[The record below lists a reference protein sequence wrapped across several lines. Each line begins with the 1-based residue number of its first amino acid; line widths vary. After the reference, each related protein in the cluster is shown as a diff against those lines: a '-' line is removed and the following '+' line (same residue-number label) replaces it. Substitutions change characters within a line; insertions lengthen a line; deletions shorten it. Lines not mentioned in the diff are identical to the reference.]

1 MTGLKIPFTGLKKQY
16 NQLRSEILDTVDTVL
31 RSGQLMDGNY
41 TKEFESWLAKRN
53 HVDHAVT
60 IGSGT
65 IALEAIAHYHYQ
77 QINLRRPQVIV
88 PNLTYRATANAW
100 VNAGW
105 EVVVADTD
113 QYGLLD
119 IDSVRKHHYDNMAVC
134 LVGLYGASL
143 EKYQTKQ
150 FRDLVDVEDWIV
162 VEDAA
167 QHWLSWDSNRIETS
181 AISFDPTKNLSNY
194 GNGGAVVTNSRI
206 IDGYIRNYRSN
217 GRPDRTGGTNSRM
230 SEIDCATLLV
240 KTKYLDEW
248 QARRQTIGLYW
259 MERLRS
265 IERVRCLIDHTN
277 SEQHCFHK
285 FVIDIDGNR
294 KDIKNYL
301 KAIGVETKIHYE
313 LGIGEIGSFDGVK
326 PLLAAS
332 TALSRR
338 VLSLPIYPEL
348 TDLEVEYIIDQVLD
362 CVA

>member
-143 EKYQTKQ
+143 EKY
-150 FRDLVDVEDWIV
+150 
-162 VEDAA
+162 
-167 QHWLSWDSNRIETS
+167 
-181 AISFDPTKNLSNY
+181 
-194 GNGGAVVTNSRI
+194 
-206 IDGYIRNYRSN
+206 
-217 GRPDRTGGTNSRM
+217 
-230 SEIDCATLLV
+230 
-240 KTKYLDEW
+240 KTKTL
-248 QARRQTIGLYW
+248 Q
-259 MERLRS
+259 
-265 IERVRCLIDHTN
+265 
-277 SEQHCFHK
+277 
-285 FVIDIDGNR
+285 
-294 KDIKNYL
+294 DIKIFPEERKTEKQEGPVL
-301 KAIGVETKIHYE
+301 QEFIIF
-313 LGIGEIGSFDGVK
+313 LGIYFAC
-326 PLLAAS
+326 LM
-332 TALSRR
+332 
-338 VLSLPIYPEL
+338 
-348 TDLEVEYIIDQVLD
+348 
-362 CVA
+362 